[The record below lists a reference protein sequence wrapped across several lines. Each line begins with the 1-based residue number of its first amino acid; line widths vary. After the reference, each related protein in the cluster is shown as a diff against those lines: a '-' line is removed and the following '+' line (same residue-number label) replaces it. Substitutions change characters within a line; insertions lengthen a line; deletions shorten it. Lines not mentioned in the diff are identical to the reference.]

1 MQKLQRIV
9 KALIS
14 FIKLTDSKLELMCNS
29 IMQAMTGNANFTTP
43 IPTLPVIQDVLDN
56 YSAALIA
63 AASRDRNKVALK
75 NQYRNQL
82 IELMRQLGNYVN
94 TVCMGDVAM
103 LTSSGFTLS
112 KLPLPRHLT
121 VPQNLIIL
129 QGLNVGTMVAKVNP
143 VNGATSYLFEVV
155 ADSPNKNGNWLSF
168 PSSRTKFEFEGLTQG
183 QKYWF
188 RVAAVGTN
196 GQVVYGS
203 EVSQFVMQRNI
214 DMAA

>member
-1 MQKLQRIV
+1 MKV
-9 KALIS
+9 LIS
-14 FIKLTDSKLELMCNS
+14 FIKFSDSKLELMCNT
-29 IMQAMTGNANFTTP
+29 IMQAMTGNANFINP
-43 IPTLPVIQDVLDN
+43 IPTLPAIQDVLDN
-56 YSAALIA
+56 YSAALID

-75 NQYRNQL
+75 NQYRSEL
-82 IELMRQLGNYVN
+82 TELMRQLGNYVN
-94 TVCMGDVAM
+94 TVCMGDVAK

-112 KLPLPRHLT
+112 KLPLPRHIG

-129 QGLNVGTMVAKVNP
+129 QGINAGVMVAKVNP
-143 VNGATSYLFEVV
+143 VAGATGYLFEVV
-155 ADSPNKNGNWLSF
+155 ADMPNKNSNWAIF